1 MRAVRSAAVLVLAVA
16 FALSAG
22 TPLRAQS
29 SSPVSERQ
37 AAAFARALV
46 QAMARRDRR
55 AVAAM
60 VRYPATVVAGGLNI
74 PLIDRSTTLE
84 IYNLVF
90 TPELRCL
97 LEQSG
102 AALDGSRPAKYPIRA
117 DAGGASFGEGRVR
130 AELVDGSL
138 KVTRIVVPPASGESP
153 PPPAKAQRVAFRWG
167 TGEAQFA
174 GRLYGDGVDSYVLTA
189 AAGALLQARIE
200 RFPGRGASLRVV
212 NMATGRAL
220 EHPGTPWARIWAAR
234 VPEAGD
240 YQVDVVRHASYC
252 EKSFTYLL
260 TLSLR

>member
-1 MRAVRSAAVLVLAVA
+1 MRAGRSAAVLLLAAAVVLP
-16 FALSAG
+16 AG
-22 TPLRAQS
+22 TSLRAQPS
-29 SSPVSERQ
+29 APVSERQ
-37 AAAFARALV
+37 AVAFARALV

-60 VRYPATVVAGGLNI
+60 VRYPATVIAGGLNI

-84 IYNLVF
+84 IYSLVF

-97 LEQSG
+97 MEQSS
-102 AALDGSRPAKYPIRA
+102 AALDGSRPAKYPVRA
-117 DAGGASFGEGRVR
+117 DAGGASFADGRVR

-138 KVTRIVVPPASGESP
+138 KLTRIVVPPGSGESP
-153 PPPAKAQRVAFRWG
+153 PPPSTPQRVAFRWG

-174 GRLYGDGVDSYVLTA
+174 GRLYGDGVDSYVVTA
-189 AAGALLQARIE
+189 AQGALLQARIE
-200 RFPGRGASLRVV
+200 RFPGRHASLRVV
-212 NMATGRAL
+212 NLATGRAL

-234 VPEAGD
+234 LPEAGE
-240 YQVDVVRHASYC
+240 YQVDVVRHAPYC